1 MKVLVETPKYS
12 FHKYSF
18 DEDSGSFHLDFTSPF
33 PSLFNYGCLQDT
45 RAEDGMPRDVVVFG
59 PKRKQGDVV
68 DAEQVGLAYFEDA
81 GVPDNKIIAVE
92 RGGFN
97 PFRTLKIRAFLHVY
111 ALFKTIRYLLVEH
124 RLVRCRFLGLRRK
137 G

>member
-12 FHKYSF
+12 FHKYSY
-18 DEDSGSFHLDFTSPF
+18 DEGTRAFQLDFASPL
-33 PSLFNYGCLQDT
+33 PSLFNYGCLRDT

-68 DAEQVGLAYFEDA
+68 DAEQVGLAYFVDA
-81 GVPDNKIIAVE
+81 GVADNKIIAVE
-92 RGGFN
+92 RGGFT
-97 PFRTLKIRAFLHVY
+97 PFRGFKITVFLRVY
-111 ALFKTIRYLLVEH
+111 ALFKTLRYLLVEH
-124 RLVRCRFLGLRRK
+124 RLARCRFLGLRRK